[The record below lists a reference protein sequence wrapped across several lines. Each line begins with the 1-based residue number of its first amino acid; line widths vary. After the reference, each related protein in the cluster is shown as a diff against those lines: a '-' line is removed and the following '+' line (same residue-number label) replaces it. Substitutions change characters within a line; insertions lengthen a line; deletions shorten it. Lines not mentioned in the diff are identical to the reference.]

1 MTRTRAKYL
10 LANRLLGGA
19 FRRAYRAIGDSP
31 DSILQDDGI
40 TPDEHQ
46 DVLDVWLTMDGW
58 TSYTDAVIRI
68 AKEGS
73 DGEDA
78 RPDS

>member
-1 MTRTRAKYL
+1 M
-10 LANRLLGGA
+10 
-19 FRRAYRAIGDSP
+19 IDSP
-31 DSILQDDGI
+31 DSILHDDGI

-78 RPDS
+78 RPDP